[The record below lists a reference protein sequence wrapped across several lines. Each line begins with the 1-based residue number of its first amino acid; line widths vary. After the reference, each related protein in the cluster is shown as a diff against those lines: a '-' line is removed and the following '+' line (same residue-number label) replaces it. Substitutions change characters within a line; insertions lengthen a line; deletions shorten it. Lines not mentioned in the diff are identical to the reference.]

1 METRTLLERTLSAT
15 LSESFGKRVV
25 VIFSDNELSIYRERG
40 KDGSADLEQL
50 PANRLSRKLL
60 RLCRYRVGIELQ
72 KRTSLV
78 EFAYLKS
85 LQGALIK
92 GTVDRVRNNGSL
104 IVLIRVDEMFKRR
117 EICGICPLSLQPPR
131 ERGTYRAG
139 EARHF
144 YVTRVSLIC
153 LAGRERL
160 FRVDVILSRTSRLL
174 PELLLKMK
182 SGTLEISCPRR
193 IAGKI
198 SFVVSRQR
206 LPRETIQEVSKE
218 LGERVKVRWES

>member
-25 VIFSDNELSIYRERG
+25 VFFSGYDLLIFRERS

-50 PANRLSRKLL
+50 PTGRLSRKLL
-60 RLCRYRVGIELQ
+60 RLCRYRVGTELQ
-72 KRTSLV
+72 KRKSLV
-78 EFAYLKS
+78 ELDYLKT
-85 LQGALIK
+85 LQGTIVR
-92 GTVDRVRNNGSL
+92 GTTDRVRDNGSL
-104 IVLIRVDEMFKRR
+104 IVLIRMDELFRRR
-117 EICGICPLSLQPPR
+117 EVSGICPLKLQPQR
-131 ERGTYRAG
+131 ERGRYCIGDAWY
-139 EARHF
+139 F

-160 FRVDVILSRTSRLL
+160 CRVDVILSRTSRLL

-182 SGTLEISCPRR
+182 SGSGDISCPRR

-198 SFVVSRQR
+198 SFVSSKQR
-206 LPRETIQEVSKE
+206 LPREAIQAVSKE